1 MTGVQATA
9 GDPTPTMA
17 APVILYLNIERFR
30 GIQGLPWYPATGV
43 NVILGGGDVG
53 KTTILD
59 AIALLLAPT
68 NTTAL
73 SDTDYYRRDVDAGFL
88 VEAIMSL
95 PPSTGLSDLT
105 KPAWPWHWDGKHA
118 VVPSIEDNA
127 GGIGAP
133 VYWLRVRGTSKHDL
147 LYEIVQPDSTTDI
160 CPVDLRRGI
169 GLVRLSGDDRNDRDL
184 RLVQGSALDRL
195 LSDKGLRSRLASGLA
210 QADVTENLADK
221 AKQSLSELDKD
232 FKARNLPANLDLAI
246 TGGPGFAVTALIGL
260 TAERAGVQLPV
271 ASWGAGTRRMAALA
285 IAEQN
290 QGETPITV
298 VDEIE
303 RGLEPYRQQSLIRKL
318 RESPAQVFLTT
329 HSPAVLAAASET
341 ALWYVDNQG
350 RIGSLTAAKHRA
362 RDPNTFL
369 ARLTIVAEGVTELGF
384 ATALLEKALGGA
396 LQDHGVH
403 VTNADGHEAALELLE
418 ALANSGLQFGGF
430 ADNENKHPTRWA
442 KLAESLGP
450 LLFRWPGGCLEESI
464 VDAVPDDKLL
474 ALLTDPLDEKTGMRL
489 RALAE
494 RLGIEDKAFETI
506 KATAQG
512 KLKKLIADAATGMVP
527 DGKDAEKKHYKGQ
540 TQNFFKTA
548 DGGRELTEKLFTLGV
563 WSTVR
568 PQLLPFCNAVRN
580 AVDLHDIEDL
590 DS

>member
-1 MTGVQATA
+1 VLQATT
-9 GDPTPTMA
+9 GDPTPTAA
-17 APVILYLNIERFR
+17 APVILHLNIERFR
-30 GIQGLPWYPATGV
+30 GIQALSWYPAAGV

-68 NTTAL
+68 NTTAV
-73 SDTDYYRRDVDAGFL
+73 SDTDYYRREIDAGFL
-88 VEAIMSL
+88 IEAVMFL
-95 PPSTGLSDLT
+95 PPTTGLNDLT

-118 VVPSIEDNA
+118 VVPSMEDNA
-127 GGIGAP
+127 GGIGTP
-133 VYWLRVRGTSKHDL
+133 VYWLRVRGNPKHDL
-147 LYEIVQPDSTTDI
+147 SYEIVQPDNTTDI

-195 LSDKGLRSRLASGLA
+195 LSDKGLRSRLASSLA
-210 QADVTENLADK
+210 QADVTNNLADR
-221 AKQSLSELDKD
+221 AKESLSELDKD

-260 TAERAGVQLPV
+260 TADRAGVQLPV

-303 RGLEPYRQQSLIRKL
+303 RGLEPYRQQTLIRKL

-329 HSPAVLAAASET
+329 HSPAVVAAASET
-341 ALWYVDNQG
+341 ALWYVDNLG
-350 RIGSLTAAKHRA
+350 KIGSLTAATKQRA
-362 RDPNTFL
+362 RDPNLFL

-396 LQDHGVH
+396 LQDHGIH
-403 VTNADGHEAALELLE
+403 VTNADGHEAALDLLE
-418 ALANSGLQFGGF
+418 ALANSGLRFGGF
-430 ADNENKHPTRWA
+430 ADNEKKYPTRWT

-450 LLFRWPGGCLEESI
+450 LLFRWTTGCLEKNVVE
-464 VDAVPDDKLL
+464 AVPDEKLL
-474 ALLTDPLDEKTGMRL
+474 DLLTDPPGEKTGMRL

-494 RLGIEDKAFETI
+494 RLGIEDKAFEAI
-506 KATAQG
+506 KASAQG
-512 KLKKLIADAATGMVP
+512 SLKKLIADAATGTVLE
-527 DGKDAEKKHYKGQ
+527 GQDAEKRHYKGQ
-540 TQNFFKTA
+540 TRNFFKTA

-580 AVDLHDIEDL
+580 AVDLPDIEDL